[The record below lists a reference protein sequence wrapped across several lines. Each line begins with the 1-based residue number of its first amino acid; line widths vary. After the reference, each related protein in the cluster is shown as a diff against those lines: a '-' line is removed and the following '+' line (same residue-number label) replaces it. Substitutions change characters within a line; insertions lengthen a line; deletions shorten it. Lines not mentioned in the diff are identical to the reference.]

1 MMLRILDSVRIRLT
15 LWYVVVLALVL
26 IVFSAV
32 VYTLLSRALYQR
44 VEDELVTVI
53 EVATKSLIRDT
64 EEGQTSK
71 DAALSI
77 AAARRT
83 AAELFNSEQSL
94 AIFDGSGAL
103 LAENVSDNDFRAELP
118 DSDLTA
124 DQQFHFYTVTEDD
137 GDDNHRVAVRRVSIP
152 PANTPYVILTA
163 QELDPIEDEL
173 QSLREIFYYSLPL
186 TIIAV
191 GIGGWF
197 LARKSL
203 APVVSMSEQARHIG
217 AHNLDRR
224 LPVANERDELGQLAV
239 TFNELLSRLN
249 SAFSRQRQF
258 MADASHELRTPLSVM
273 RTTTGVTL
281 EQRHRDEDEYRE
293 ALKVIDEQIGRL
305 VRVVEDMFTLA
316 RADAGRYPLHQRS
329 FYLDEL
335 LVETARAARVLSEN
349 RNVSLELDQPSESLF
364 YGDEDLLRRM
374 FLNLLDNAIKH
385 TPPGGIVRVSLA
397 RQGQDYLIWVS
408 DTGAGIPPEAQ
419 SHIFERFYR
428 ADKARARAEAAN
440 GGGAGLGLAISRWV
454 AEAHNGS
461 LELVKSDPTGSTFV
475 ASLPVPAAK

>member
-1 MMLRILDSVRIRLT
+1 MLRILDSVRVRLT

-26 IVFSAV
+26 IAFSAV

-44 VEDELVTVI
+44 IDGELVTAA
-53 EVATKSLIRDT
+53 EVAINSLIRDT
-64 EEGQTSK
+64 EGGQTSK
-71 DAALSI
+71 DAALSA

-83 AAELFNSEQSL
+83 VAELFNSEQSL

-103 LAENVSDNDFRAELP
+103 LAENVSDNDFRAQLP
-118 DSDLTA
+118 DASLIA

-137 GDDNHRVAVRRVSIP
+137 GDDNHRVAVRRAAIP
-152 PANTPYVILTA
+152 PADAPYVILVA

-186 TIIAV
+186 TVLAV

-217 AHNLDRR
+217 AHNLEQR
-224 LPVANERDELGQLAV
+224 LPVANERDELGRLAV

-249 SAFSRQRQF
+249 SAFSQQRQF
-258 MADASHELRTPLSVM
+258 MADASHEMRTPLSVM

-281 EQRHRDEDEYRE
+281 EQPHRQEEEYRE
-293 ALKVIDEQIGRL
+293 ALKIIDEQIGRL
-305 VRVVEDMFTLA
+305 VRIVEDMFTLA
-316 RADAGRYPLHQRS
+316 RADSGRYPLRQTS

-335 LVETARAARVLSEN
+335 LVETSRAARVLSAD
-349 RNVSLELDQPSESLF
+349 RNVSLELDDPSESLF

-385 TPPGGIVRVSLA
+385 TPPGGIVRASLA
-397 RQGQDYLIWVS
+397 RQGGHYVIWVS
-408 DTGAGIPPEAQ
+408 DTGAGIPLEAQ

-428 ADKARARAEAAN
+428 ADKARSRAEAAN
-440 GGGAGLGLAISRWV
+440 GGGGAGLGLAIARWV

-461 LELVKSDPTGSTFV
+461 LELVKSDPTGSTFI
-475 ASLPVPAAK
+475 ASLPVPARK